1 MTFRLLADA
10 VVVLHAAFVAFVVLG
25 GFLALRWRRLWRLHL
40 PCAVYGVLV
49 EALGWICPL
58 TPIENALRRRAG
70 QAGYGG
76 GFVEHHL
83 LPLLYPEPFPR
94 ALAWALAAVVLAA
107 NGIAYALLV
116 RGTRRS
122 R

>member
-1 MTFRLLADA
+1 MTFRVLADA

-25 GFLALRWRRLWRLHL
+25 GFLALRWRRLWLVHL
-40 PCAVYGVLV
+40 PCAAYGALV

-58 TPIENALRRRAG
+58 TPLENALRRRG
-70 QAGYGG
+70 SEAGYGG
-76 GFVEHHL
+76 GFVDHHL

-94 ALAWALAAVVLAA
+94 ALAWVLAAVVVAA
-107 NGIAYALLV
+107 NGLAYSLLL
-116 RGTRRS
+116 RGARRS